1 MPMQMIST
9 TETTI
14 GTTITIADGDGLLF
28 FPANTRTLLLLFSI
42 GDRTDFFVLGFGV
55 FSGDRDLN
63 KPLRML

>member
-42 GDRTDFFVLGFGV
+42 GDRTDFFCAGV
-55 FSGDRDLN
+55 WCF
-63 KPLRML
+63 